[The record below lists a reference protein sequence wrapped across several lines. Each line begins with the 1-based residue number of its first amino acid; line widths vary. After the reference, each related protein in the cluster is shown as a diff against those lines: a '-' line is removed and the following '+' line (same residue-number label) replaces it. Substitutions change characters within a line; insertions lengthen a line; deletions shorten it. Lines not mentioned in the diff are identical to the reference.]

1 MKISATLLSME
12 ILVDSK
18 LSKIQHHLIMSPVH
32 FTFCQELQYNTCAP
46 SSCSGYNV
54 HLLYELMPCSCKNV
68 GQYSKCISQHIWIIT
83 FVAIFR
89 IIIHTVIWYLG
100 CTHVLIFQGNMKHLL
115 ILLSYKKLY
124 FIPFIFALQFNT
136 YNMIV
141 SSMMRKN
148 WLWQK

>member
-1 MKISATLLSME
+1 MFVIPLQLYPKLNIFWDIRKT
-12 ILVDSK
+12 LVDSK
-18 LSKIQHHLIMSPVH
+18 ISKIQHHLIMSPVH

-124 FIPFIFALQFNT
+124 FIPLIFALQ
-136 YNMIV
+136 YN
-141 SSMMRKN
+141 SK
-148 WLWQK
+148 

>member
-1 MKISATLLSME
+1 MFVIPSQLYPNVTRLFIYENISWLKTIKNTTSFNNEPHA
-12 ILVDSK
+12 
-18 LSKIQHHLIMSPVH
+18 
-32 FTFCQELQYNTCAP
+32 FFCQELQYNTCAP

-124 FIPFIFALQFNT
+124 FIPFIIALQ
-136 YNMIV
+136 YNC
-141 SSMMRKN
+141 K
-148 WLWQK
+148 